1 VNQLPDASEETIQ
14 HMESSHYTT
23 EPPQDARLIW
33 VASEVSLP
41 APTEK
46 AHHSKRQFAPLRPIR
61 DWLNNIEVD
70 DPQMARTF
78 CSVIPAQCPFE
89 RTITVFGR
97 PIVHIPPLCKLN
109 PFYEELVALRFRS
122 LCYLADDCGE
132 DISPYC

>member
-1 VNQLPDASEETIQ
+1 
-14 HMESSHYTT
+14 MESSHYTT

-33 VASEVSLP
+33 VASEVAMP
-41 APTEK
+41 ATDGK
-46 AHHSKRQFAPLRPIR
+46 SHKSKIQFAPLHPIR
-61 DWLNNIEVD
+61 EWLNNIEVN

-78 CSVIPAQCPFE
+78 CSLIPAQCPFE
-89 RTITVFGR
+89 RTISLFGR

-122 LCYLADDCGE
+122 LCYLADECGE